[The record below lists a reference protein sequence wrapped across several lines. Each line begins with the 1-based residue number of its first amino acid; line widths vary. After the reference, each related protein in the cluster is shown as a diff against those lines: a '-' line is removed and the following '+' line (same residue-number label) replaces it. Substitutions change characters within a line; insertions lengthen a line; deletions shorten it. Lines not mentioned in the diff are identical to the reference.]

1 MAKIPYIVTIVF
13 VILTAIF
20 AILNNY
26 WTGFTFFVLAC
37 LMLLSLF
44 WGAWQIYKYFTDF
57 QKELEERFK
66 FYRAEK
72 INAGGVTA
80 EVFDQNLPTYK
91 KSFKKSVIKDKMIKW
106 FIILFCFALATTF
119 LIGIILNAK

>member
-26 WTGFTFFVLAC
+26 WTGFTYFVLAC

-57 QKELEERFK
+57 QKELKERFK
-66 FYRAEK
+66 FFKANQINSSEINEQIFEMNLSAYEKKFKKQILKEK
-72 INAGGVTA
+72 I
-80 EVFDQNLPTYK
+80 
-91 KSFKKSVIKDKMIKW
+91 IKW
-106 FIILFCFALATTF
+106 FVILFCFALATAF
-119 LIGIILNAK
+119 LLGMIYYQI